1 MRRQVFFRRFSAS
14 AFGAMLVLCLASLAL
29 TPTSQADQPAEQAY
43 DHYIGH
49 FGAKNVKPPYIGEI
63 HATYYDGDTDDLLTA
78 GLGKTGLL
86 LAAPAFAN
94 PLAPTAAELRRNAI
108 HTNYRAV
115 LDILPAGGYGTLYGP
130 NVTNAGIVTASEGKI
145 PGWEY
150 ITYADDGSGRK
161 NVTLMVQVPDSF
173 DPKKACI
180 VTATSSGSRGVY
192 GAIGASGEWGL
203 KQGCAVAYTDK
214 GTGNGLHD
222 LMTNTVGLIDG
233 TRTDADTAG
242 AKSIFTA
249 DVSDAERAAFN
260 AATPNRV
267 AYKHAH
273 SQQNPETDWG
283 NNTLQAIRLAFYVL
297 NDKFGSKGP
306 DGSTRVVIDAKNTIV
321 IASGISNGATGAL
334 QAAEQDLSGLIDGV
348 AVTEPNA
355 QPRDTRKLKIMQG
368 TTLQP
373 TIGKPLLDYFTVA
386 NLYQP
391 CAALAVP
398 SIVNLLIPANA
409 QARCESLHDKGLVS
423 GADLSAWAADALA
436 KLRAYGWLADSDI
449 LHASHYALATPAIA
463 MTYSNAHARASV
475 LDNLCGFS
483 FANTDAAGN
492 PIPQDEAFVK
502 RSFSFAN
509 GVPPTSGPAGSPGA
523 VNLIYNDAA
532 NGGGAG
538 KRDILASSLSTGRTD
553 YALDGAICHRNLVE
567 GEDIV
572 SGDPLSGTDAVY
584 ARWIQEGI
592 EDVQLTG
599 RLRGKP
605 AIIVHGRSDTLVPV
619 NHASRAYYGT
629 NQLSEG
635 QGHRNLSYIEVTN
648 AQHFDAF
655 LPFPDYAARYV
666 PLHVYL
672 IRALNAMYANLTVG
686 TPLPPSQ
693 VVRTVPRGAGAP
705 PIAPANVPDISSD
718 PAAGDRITFQRDTLF
733 IPE

>member
-1 MRRQVFFRRFSAS
+1 
-14 AFGAMLVLCLASLAL
+14 
-29 TPTSQADQPAEQAY
+29 
-43 DHYIGH
+43 
-49 FGAKNVKPPYIGEI
+49 
-63 HATYYDGDTDDLLTA
+63 
-78 GLGKTGLL
+78 
-86 LAAPAFAN
+86 
-94 PLAPTAAELRRNAI
+94 
-108 HTNYRAV
+108 
-115 LDILPAGGYGTLYGP
+115 
-130 NVTNAGIVTASEGKI
+130 
-145 PGWEY
+145 
-150 ITYADDGSGRK
+150 
-161 NVTLMVQVPDSF
+161 
-173 DPKKACI
+173 
-180 VTATSSGSRGVY
+180 
-192 GAIGASGEWGL
+192 
-203 KQGCAVAYTDK
+203 
-214 GTGNGLHD
+214 
-222 LMTNTVGLIDG
+222 
-233 TRTDADTAG
+233 
-242 AKSIFTA
+242 
-249 DVSDAERAAFN
+249 
-260 AATPNRV
+260 
-267 AYKHAH
+267 
-273 SQQNPETDWG
+273 
-283 NNTLQAIRLAFYVL
+283 
-297 NDKFGSKGP
+297 
-306 DGSTRVVIDAKNTIV
+306 
-321 IASGISNGATGAL
+321 
-334 QAAEQDLSGLIDGV
+334 
-348 AVTEPNA
+348 
-355 QPRDTRKLKIMQG
+355 
-368 TTLQP
+368 
-373 TIGKPLLDYFTVA
+373 
-386 NLYQP
+386 
-391 CAALAVP
+391 
-398 SIVNLLIPANA
+398 
-409 QARCESLHDKGLVS
+409 
-423 GADLSAWAADALA
+423 
-436 KLRAYGWLADSDI
+436 
-449 LHASHYALATPAIA
+449 LATPAIA

-635 QGHRNLSYIEVTN
+635 QGHRNLSYVEVTN